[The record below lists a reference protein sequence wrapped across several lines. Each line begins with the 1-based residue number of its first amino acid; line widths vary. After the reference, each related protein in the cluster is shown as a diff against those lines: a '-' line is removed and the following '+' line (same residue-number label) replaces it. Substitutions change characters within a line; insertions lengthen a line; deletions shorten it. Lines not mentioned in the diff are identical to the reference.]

1 MHFVTRSSS
10 IAVAACVAL
19 LCGACGGASP
29 SSPSSSGS
37 TGGSGNPPG
46 GGGAPGS
53 ATITI
58 TSAGV
63 TPKSVTVA
71 LGSSVTF
78 INNDSQ
84 PHDMSSDPHPL
95 HTDCPEMNGVGFIQ
109 PGQTKSTNAFRTVR
123 TCGFHDHN
131 QPSTASLQGSIV
143 IQ

>member
-1 MHFVTRSSS
+1 VHSLTRSSF

-19 LCGACGGASP
+19 LCGACGGANP
-29 SSPSSSGS
+29 SSPTSTGS
-37 TGGSGNPPG
+37 TGTTTG
-46 GGGAPGS
+46 GGGGTTG

-63 TPKSVTVA
+63 SPKSVTITSG
-71 LGSSVTF
+71 LSVTF
-78 INNDSQ
+78 INNDNQ

-95 HTDCPEMNGVGFIQ
+95 HTDCPEMNAVGFIQ
-109 PGQTKSTNAFRTVR
+109 PGQTKSTSAFRTVR

-131 QPSTASLQGSIV
+131 QPSTVSLQGSIV

>member
-1 MHFVTRSSS
+1 MHSIRRFRC

-19 LCGACGGASP
+19 LCGACGGGNP

-37 TGGSGNPPG
+37 TGSTTGGSGATSG
-46 GGGAPGS
+46 

-58 TSAGV
+58 TSSGV
-63 TPKSVTVA
+63 SPKSVTVA
-71 LGSSVTF
+71 TGSSVTF

-95 HTDCPEMNGVGFIQ
+95 HTDCPETNGVGFIQ

-131 QPSTASLQGSIV
+131 QPSTVALQGSIV

>member
-1 MHFVTRSSS
+1 MHCLTRFRS

-19 LCGACGGASP
+19 LCGACGGANP
-29 SSPSSSGS
+29 SSPSSGSPGGATSGGGS
-37 TGGSGNPPG
+37 TTTG
-46 GGGAPGS
+46 

-58 TSAGV
+58 TSAGIS
-63 TPKSVTVA
+63 PKSVTVA
-71 LGSSVTF
+71 SGSSVTF

-84 PHDMSSDPHPL
+84 PHDMSSDPHPQ

-131 QPSTASLQGSIV
+131 QPSTVSLQGNIV

>member
-1 MHFVTRSSS
+1 MHLVTRSSS

-29 SSPSSSGS
+29 SSPSSSSGS
-37 TGGSGNPPG
+37 TGTTTSG
-46 GGGAPGS
+46 GGGATG

-63 TPKSVTVA
+63 SPKSVTVA
-71 LGSSVTF
+71 SGSSVTF
-78 INNDSQ
+78 INNDNQ
-84 PHDMSSDPHPL
+84 PHDMSSDPHPQ

-123 TCGFHDHN
+123 TCGFHNHN
-131 QPSTASLQGSIV
+131 QPSTVALQGSIV

>member
-1 MHFVTRSSS
+1 VHFLTRSRS
-10 IAVAACVAL
+10 IAVAACVAQV
-19 LCGACGGASP
+19 CGACGGANP

-37 TGGSGNPPG
+37 TGG
-46 GGGAPGS
+46 GS
-53 ATITI
+53 TTTGATITI

-63 TPKSVTVA
+63 SPKSVTVA
-71 LGSSVTF
+71 SGTSVTF

-95 HTDCPEMNGVGFIQ
+95 HTDCPEMNAVGFIQ

-131 QPSTASLQGSIV
+131 QPSTVSLQGSIV

>member
-1 MHFVTRSSS
+1 MHFLTRSGS

-19 LCGACGGASP
+19 VCGACGGASP

-37 TGGSGNPPG
+37 TGGTTSG
-46 GGGAPGS
+46 GGGSTTTG

-63 TPKSVTVA
+63 SPKSVTVA
-71 LGSSVTF
+71 SGTSVTF

-84 PHDMSSDPHPL
+84 PHDMSSDPHPQ
-95 HTDCPEMNGVGFIQ
+95 HTDCPEVNGVGFIQ
-109 PGQTKSTNAFRTVR
+109 PGQTKSTTAFRTVR

-131 QPSTASLQGSIV
+131 QPSTVSLQGSIV

>member
-1 MHFVTRSSS
+1 MHVITRSSS

-19 LCGACGGASP
+19 VCGACGGASP

-37 TGGSGNPPG
+37 TGTTTSG
-46 GGGAPGS
+46 GGGTTG

-63 TPKSVTVA
+63 SPRSVTITS
-71 LGSSVTF
+71 GSSVTF
-78 INNDSQ
+78 INNDNQ
-84 PHDMSSDPHPL
+84 PHDMSSDPHPQ

-109 PGQTKSTNAFRTVR
+109 PGQTKSTNAFRTLR

-131 QPSTASLQGSIV
+131 QPSTVALQGSIV